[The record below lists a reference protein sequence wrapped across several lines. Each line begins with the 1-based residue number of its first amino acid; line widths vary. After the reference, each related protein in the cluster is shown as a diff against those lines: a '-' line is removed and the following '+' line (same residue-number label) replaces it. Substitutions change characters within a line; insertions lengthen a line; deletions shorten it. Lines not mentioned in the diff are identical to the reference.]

1 VRQAS
6 LVLLVLV
13 ALLTTGCAG
22 IAVGAL
28 GAAVISSGAGSA
40 LRAGTEYTLGGT
52 AYRTFTLSLEDL
64 AAIVRRTLDRMELPV
79 VEARADGA
87 SLIVRA
93 DGIDREV
100 RLTFTPISPA
110 TTRLGVTV
118 KQDLI
123 RRDRATASEVVA
135 QVEQSL
141 TAAKSASR

>member
-1 VRQAS
+1 MRQAS
-6 LVLLVLV
+6 LALLVLV
-13 ALLTTGCAG
+13 ALLTAGCAG

-40 LRAGTEYTLGGT
+40 LRAGTEYTVGGT

-64 AAIVRRTLDRMELPV
+64 AAIVRRTLDRMDLPV

-87 SLIVRA
+87 RLILRA